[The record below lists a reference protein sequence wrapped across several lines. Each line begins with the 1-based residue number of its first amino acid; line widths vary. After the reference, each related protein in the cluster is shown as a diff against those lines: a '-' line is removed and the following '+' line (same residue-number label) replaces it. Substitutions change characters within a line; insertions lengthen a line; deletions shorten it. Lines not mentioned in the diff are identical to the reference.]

1 MMPSESPRTKMTFG
15 KPSKS
20 IQDPSYSTPASGKLA
35 MRRKTV
41 EEFRRQALGSKNEKN
56 FGSG

>member
-1 MMPSESPRTKMTFG
+1 MTFG